1 VIAAS
6 ASSSRWGGR
15 FNAETLIDD
24 MRTAVPEQGREVPR
38 AGRVLAVAD
47 DVDVDDEVLAAAV
60 TGVVAG

>member
-1 VIAAS
+1 VGS
-6 ASSSRWGGR
+6 AR

-60 TGVVAG
+60 AGVVAG